1 MILILTIISSML
13 SVTAPYLLGLF
24 FDALIASASI
34 VRIMYICLIYLLL
47 MTCTLFVGYELNLLK
62 VKVHTKASYRLNSEV
77 LFYIHRLPYDTTMF
91 MDSSYYTQRINNDA
105 TQIISYILEALSG
118 IIINVVSII
127 LPSVVIFNIFPPI
140 LPGIFL
146 AIMLYVF
153 AYTAMR
159 SVLYKTGM
167 AFKEGQ
173 SVFFKKLSQQLTAIK
188 LIKLFDL
195 SDLFA
200 DLLNKA
206 FAHVLKTTI
215 NYQKKAYIFSSL
227 DSLISSV
234 CQILFLFSGGYMVS
248 KNLGNTA

>member
-1 MILILTIISSML
+1 MEWLQTPPAQPKVACGVRVCWDMEDKDPYPDPCGLQVCIIK
-13 SVTAPYLLGLF
+13 F
-24 FDALIASASI
+24 
-34 VRIMYICLIYLLL
+34 CLQN
-47 MTCTLFVGYELNLLK
+47 F
-62 VKVHTKASYRLNSEV
+62 
-77 LFYIHRLPYDTTMF
+77 
-91 MDSSYYTQRINNDA
+91 
-105 TQIISYILEALSG
+105 
-118 IIINVVSII
+118 I

-200 DLLNKA
+200 DLLN
-206 FAHVLKTTI
+206 
-215 NYQKKAYIFSSL
+215 SP
-227 DSLISSV
+227 
-234 CQILFLFSGGYMVS
+234 
-248 KNLGNTA
+248 

>member
-1 MILILTIISSML
+1 MKRILQFGIRYFHELRFKIAMILILTIISSML

-146 AIMLYVF
+146 RSCYMFLRIQRCVQFFIKRVWHSRKDNLYF
-153 AYTAMR
+153 
-159 SVLYKTGM
+159 
-167 AFKEGQ
+167 
-173 SVFFKKLSQQLTAIK
+173 
-188 LIKLFDL
+188 
-195 SDLFA
+195 
-200 DLLNKA
+200 
-206 FAHVLKTTI
+206 LK
-215 NYQKKAYIFSSL
+215 S
-227 DSLISSV
+227 
-234 CQILFLFSGGYMVS
+234 
-248 KNLGNTA
+248 